1 MITLAK
7 KILPLVIPERRILWR
22 RSAADGALHLTFDD
36 GPNPQHTPQVLD
48 ILDRFNAKGTFF
60 LVAERTRGRE
70 DIVREIVGRGHA
82 IGNHSYSHRMLP
94 DLTINELPGEID
106 RAQGVLA
113 EITGRAITMYRP
125 PRGRMSATALR
136 YLMRRRLQIVMWS
149 IDSLDYHRDS
159 SSDVLERMQSM
170 EPGPGDIAL
179 FHDDNPFTV
188 KALPVILGKMADS
201 GLTSKPL

>member
-1 MITLAK
+1 MLKLAK
-7 KILPLVIPERRILWR
+7 KVLPLVIPEHRILWR
-22 RSAADGALHLTFDD
+22 RSGADGAIHLTFDD
-36 GPNPQHTPQVLD
+36 GPNPQYTPVVLD
-48 ILDRFNAKGTFF
+48 ILDKFAMKATFF

-70 DIVREIVGRGHA
+70 DLVREIMARGHA

-113 EITGRAITMYRP
+113 EIIGRPIAMYRP

-159 SSDVLERMQSM
+159 CSDVLERMQIM
-170 EPGPGDIAL
+170 EPGAGDITL

-188 KALPVILGKMADS
+188 KVLPVLLERVVDS